1 MYGEIIALS
10 NQIGVIGVK
19 KIIFSIVI
27 LFLLIFVVTFN
38 TDKSKIIRANIMY
51 GNSEICEKREVTTND
66 YINRR
71 CHLCLKKFKGS
82 SSNIL
87 CYECS
92 ELTGRC
98 DVCGRIKKNMSFNNI
113 IITKYELGTDTKRN
127 SIELTNAR
135 DIKKVEEF
143 IKKLKPINNKQ
154 LAIAQEIEIKCGEF
168 ISIGIQLEE
177 RQYCYYEDKSQNIS
191 SISKMPDG
199 LYEWIEEQSF

>member
-1 MYGEIIALS
+1 M
-10 NQIGVIGVK
+10 K
-19 KIIFSIVI
+19 KIIFGIVI

-51 GNSEICEKREVTTND
+51 GNSEICEEREVTTTD

-87 CYECS
+87 CYECRK
-92 ELTGRC
+92 LTGRC
-98 DVCGRIKKNMSFNNI
+98 DVCGKIKKNMSFDNI
-113 IITKYELGTDTKRN
+113 IITKYEIGTDIKRD
-127 SIELTNAR
+127 SIELTNDR
-135 DIKKVEEF
+135 EIKEMNEF
-143 IKKLKPINNKQ
+143 IKNLKPLNNKQ
-154 LAIAQEIEIKCGEF
+154 LAIAQEIEIKCGDF

-177 RQYCYYEDKSQNIS
+177 RQYCYYEDKSKNIS

-199 LYEWIEEQSF
+199 LYEWIKEQSF

>member
-1 MYGEIIALS
+1 M
-10 NQIGVIGVK
+10 K

-27 LFLLIFVVTFN
+27 LFLLILIFTFN
-38 TDKSKIIRANIMY
+38 TDKSKIVRANIMY
-51 GNSEICEKREVTTND
+51 GNSGICEKRETATTD
-66 YINRR
+66 YINRK
-71 CHLCLKKFKGS
+71 CHLCLKDFKGS
-82 SSNIL
+82 SSNIF
-87 CYECS
+87 CNECS

-98 DVCGRIKKNMSFNNI
+98 DVCGRIKKNMYFNNI

-135 DIKKVEEF
+135 DIKKMEEF
-143 IKKLKPINNKQ
+143 IEKLKPLNNKQ
-154 LAIAQEIEIKCGEF
+154 LAIAQEIEIKCGDF